1 MQPRRKSVHT
11 LFKSVLKGSLA
22 VFSFAVLAM
31 LPAQADPGSGRTVK
45 YSQQDI
51 VSIRAKIRFSTLIVL
66 PPNEDILDFATGDKE
81 FWIIN
86 GVHNLC
92 YVHPAKAGIRSDLHL
107 VTSTGR
113 VYSFLLTEVSND
125 PSREPDLKL
134 FVEPKEES
142 AVAGSA
148 GLEKYGRRGAAE
160 AYNKEMDAPR
170 SATNSQN
177 PAAEANRANQATEVT
192 VRYPQY

>member
-22 VFSFAVLAM
+22 VFSFTVLAM
-31 LPAQADPGSGRTVK
+31 LPAQAEPGSGRTVK
-45 YSQQDI
+45 YSPQDI

-92 YVHPAKAGIRSDLHL
+92 YVHPAKAGIRRDRK
-107 VTSTGR
+107 STR
-113 VYSFLLTEVSND
+113 LNSSH
-125 PSREPDLKL
+125 PSISYAVFCLKKKTTQQD
-134 FVEPKEES
+134 VP
-142 AVAGSA
+142 
-148 GLEKYGRRGAAE
+148 
-160 AYNKEMDAPR
+160 
-170 SATNSQN
+170 
-177 PAAEANRANQATEVT
+177 
-192 VRYPQY
+192 